1 MSFRRRLTL
10 YGTAIAAL
18 TTLILSILLIVLT
31 SLGAQGDQRTALEAA
46 SLEAADTL
54 KATGRIEPL
63 PPTNLVDPTNI
74 LISTVTRDGRLD
86 QPIGV
91 DGEAIVIPEDALL
104 AALGEGHV
112 HETVTVGAV
121 PVRLSIRP
129 LPDLSGADWVAAL
142 QSGLVAESAVEEIM
156 PALALASIL
165 ILIVA
170 YRASSVVAR
179 RAITP
184 LEQIATY
191 SAQITET
198 GDTSRQLEVG
208 RRGREIDDV
217 VASFNTMVTQL
228 ARSRDRTAAALESQR
243 RFVADASHELR
254 TPLTTIRT
262 NAAFLRDHADASGA
276 DRAEAMADILSE
288 SERMSQ
294 LTSELL
300 DLARADAEVFELQV
314 EEIDIGSI
322 AGRIARQA
330 TSPERLVRSGGSA
343 PLRADQQLITRLL
356 WILVDNALVHG
367 EGAVTIE
374 CDSTGTSAIIT
385 VSDEGPGIPA
395 ADRHVVFER
404 FHRVDGTTGRG
415 SGLGLALAKE
425 IVEAHDG
432 TISIDDSDGAVV
444 LVVLPVG

>member
-1 MSFRRRLTL
+1 MSFHRRLTL

-18 TTLILSILLIVLT
+18 TTLVLSVLLIVLT

-46 SLEAADTL
+46 SLEAVDTWES
-54 KATGRIEPL
+54 TGRIEPL
-63 PPTNLVDPTNI
+63 PPVNIVDSTDILV
-74 LISTVTRDGRLD
+74 STVTRNGRLD
-86 QPIGV
+86 QPISV
-91 DGEAIVIPEDALL
+91 DGEAIVIPEVALL
-104 AALGEGHV
+104 AALGEGQV
-112 HETVTVGAV
+112 HETVTIGSV
-121 PVRLSIRP
+121 PVRMSIRP
-129 LPDLSGADWVAAL
+129 LGDPSGADWVAAL
-142 QSGLVAESAVEEIM
+142 QSGQVAESVVEQIM

-198 GDTSRQLEVG
+198 GDTSRKLEVG

-217 VASFNTMVTQL
+217 VASFNTMVNQL
-228 ARSRDRTAAALESQR
+228 GRSRDRTAAALESQR

-262 NAAFLRDHADASGA
+262 NAAFLRDHPDASGA

-300 DLARADAEVFELQV
+300 DLARADAEVFEIRL

-322 AGRIARQA
+322 ADRIARQA
-330 TSPERLVRSGGSA
+330 TSPGRPVRSSGSA
-343 PLRADQQLITRLL
+343 QLRADEQLITRLL

-367 EGAVTIE
+367 DGAVTIE
-374 CDSTGTSAIIT
+374 CDATGTSAIIT
-385 VSDEGPGIPA
+385 VSDEGSGVPA
-395 ADRHVVFER
+395 ADRHAVFER
-404 FHRVDGTTGRG
+404 FHRVEGTTGRG

-425 IVEAHDG
+425 IAEAHSG
-432 TISIDDSDGAVV
+432 AISIDDSDGAVV
-444 LVVLPVG
+444 LVHLPRA

>member
-10 YGTAIAAL
+10 YGTAIAAI
-18 TTLILSILLIVLT
+18 TTLSLSIVLIVLT

-46 SLEAADTL
+46 SLEAVDTWTT
-54 KATGRIEPL
+54 TGRIEPL
-63 PPTNLVDPTNI
+63 PPTNLDDLTDI
-74 LISTVTRDGRLD
+74 LVTTVAGNGRLD
-86 QPIGV
+86 QPISV
-91 DGEAIVIPEDALL
+91 DGEAIVIPEEALL
-104 AALGEGHV
+104 VARGEGHV
-112 HETVTVGAV
+112 HEAITVGAV

-129 LPDLSGADWVAAL
+129 LPDGAVWVAAL

-191 SAQITET
+191 STEVTET
-198 GDTSRQLEVG
+198 GDTSRLLEVG

-262 NAAFLRDHADASGA
+262 NAAFLQEHQDASGA
-276 DRAEAMADILSE
+276 DREEAMADILSE

-300 DLARADAEVFELQV
+300 DLARADAEVFELNV

-322 AGRIARQA
+322 TDRIARQA
-330 TSPERLVRSGGSA
+330 TSVDRPVQSIGSA

-367 EGAVTIE
+367 EGTVTIE
-374 CDSTGTSAIIT
+374 CDSTVTSAIIT
-385 VSDEGPGIPA
+385 VSDEGPGVPA

-404 FHRVDGTTGRG
+404 FHRVEGTAGRG

-425 IVEAHDG
+425 IVEAHGG
-432 TISIDDSDGAVV
+432 TISIDDSNGAVV
-444 LVVLPVG
+444 LVVLPAD